1 MNAEIKKDE
10 WIHFAK
16 EFNDNNHLKPVKLE
30 VFDDCGIQTEANI
43 LPFNGMDIDLKGQN
57 SPTVNLN
64 LGEDTA
70 DGRHLFHNVNNVIH
84 IYSKLDE
91 FGDVEAL
98 EIENQ
103 NNSKTLLTFIHLE
116 ELGKD

>member
-1 MNAEIKKDE
+1 MNAEIKKDD
-10 WIHFAK
+10 WMHFIK
-16 EFNDNNHLKPVKLE
+16 EFNDNYHLKPVKLE

-43 LPFNGMDIDLKGQN
+43 LPFNAIDIELKGKN

-64 LGEDTA
+64 LGEDNP
-70 DGRHLFHNVNNVIH
+70 DGRHLFHNINNVTRIH
-84 IYSKLDE
+84 SKFDE
-91 FGDVEAL
+91 YGDIEAL

-103 NNSKTLLTFIHLE
+103 NSSKTLLTFVHLE